1 MQSNIIEISWKDVRT
16 VKTLEAASI
25 NVTHMPNP
33 NLSPPQLR
41 AVQHRGSDLQIIA
54 CAGSG
59 KTETVAQ
66 RVAALIDEDV
76 SPDAIVAFTF
86 TERAALE
93 LKDRILKRVK
103 ERKGAAFLDRLGPM
117 YVGTIHGYCFRLL
130 QDHVPKYG
138 NYDVLDEH
146 RHAGILAREFFA
158 LGLTAVFP
166 GRTATADFI
175 RTVDVIGNELIDV
188 ASLQGTP
195 LGDCV
200 QKYLEMLERYH
211 FLTFGMII
219 TKAVEALG
227 DPKILKRVTAPLR
240 HLIVDEYQDINPA
253 QQRLISL
260 LAKAPV
266 QLTVVGDDDQA
277 IYQWRGSDVHHIVN
291 FAAERG
297 AVHSESLDTNRRS
310 RPAIIASANA
320 FAQSIPNRLD
330 KEMKPYRSAGS
341 NEVVTWM
348 AETDVEE
355 AETIAQH
362 IKALHEQGYAY
373 RDIAVLFRSVRTAA
387 PPLLDACQRLGI
399 PFACG
404 GRTGLFLQE
413 DVAAFGELFAWVLD
427 NDWRDGRYEAFRP
440 SDIDRLVPYFMSAFD
455 VQRPEAEVRRYFK
468 DWKTHCRLGAKP
480 VSLVGHFYRHLY
492 FLGAFRINLDTP
504 DGSARFGALAR
515 FSELLAD
522 FEHVTRRGR
531 YVVENGER
539 VFRGGRDRGTSYL
552 ESLYRYLVYYARDAY
567 EDFPGEPTADLD
579 AVDILTVHQ
588 AKGLEWPVVF
598 IPSLV
603 SRRFPSF
610 RAGNAQRWF
619 LPDDVLSDETRRRY
633 EGGDAEERRLFYVA
647 LTRAR
652 DCVYLSAFNRITNT
666 FKPSPYLKEVAGGQ
680 APPVR
685 NSLPLPQVSKGEDS
699 EVPPLEISFSDYAL
713 FEDCGH
719 RYRLGSLL
727 GFQQE
732 LAVELGY
739 GKAIHHVLRNV
750 AELARDTGAVP
761 DATELTRL
769 VDDEFYLPFAD
780 HPGFVRMHAAAG
792 TLVRRYVTD
801 YKEDLKRVW
810 AIERPFELHLEH
822 GILAGRADIIL
833 DQEEGKLGSLAIVDY
848 KVAKSEERD
857 ARYAQQLVVYA
868 AAGRGEGLRVD
879 AAYLHELNDGE
890 RHSVDISEKPT
901 TEAIQQVSTAMKR
914 IREGHF
920 PASPA
925 AEKCKVCD
933 YRLVCT
939 HAKLPVVPT

>member
-1 MQSNIIEISWKDVRT
+1 MTASRSQRGKHGPDAPP
-16 VKTLEAASI
+16 AASAD
-25 NVTHMPNP
+25 VARVKAPA
-33 NLSPPQLR
+33 LSPPQLR
-41 AVQHRGSDLQIIA
+41 AVQHRSSDLQLIA

-66 RVAALIDEDV
+66 RVAALIDENV
-76 SPDAIVAFTF
+76 SPEAIVAFTF

-103 ERKGAAFLDRLGPM
+103 EKKGAAFLDRLGPM

-146 RHAGILAREFFA
+146 RHAGILAREFFN

-188 ASLQGTP
+188 ATLDGTP

-200 QKYLEMLERYH
+200 QKYLQMLERYH
-211 FLTFGMII
+211 FLTFGLII
-219 TKAVEALG
+219 SKAVEALG
-227 DPKILKRVTAPLR
+227 DPKVLARVTTPLR

-253 QQRLISL
+253 QQQLIAL
-260 LAKAPV
+260 LTKPPV
-266 QLTVVGDDDQA
+266 HLTVVGDDDQA
-277 IYQWRGSDVHHIVN
+277 IYQWRGSDVRHIVN
-291 FAAERG
+291 FATERG
-297 AVHSESLDTNRRS
+297 TVHSESLDTNRRS
-310 RPAIIASANA
+310 RPAIIAAANA
-320 FAQSIPNRLD
+320 FAQTIPERIE
-330 KEMKPYRSAGS
+330 KEMKPHRSAGV
-341 NEVVTWM
+341 NEVVPWM
-348 AETDVEE
+348 AETDADE
-355 AETIAQH
+355 AETIARH
-362 IKALHEQGYAY
+362 IKLLHEQGYAY
-373 RDIAVLFRSVRTAA
+373 RDIAVLFRSVRTSA

-399 PFACG
+399 PVSCG

-427 NDWRDGRYEAFRP
+427 KDWRDGRYEAFRP
-440 SDIDRLVPYFMSAFD
+440 SDLDRLVSYFMSAFD
-455 VQRPEAEVRRYFK
+455 VQRPEAEVRRYFM
-468 DWKTHCRLGAKP
+468 DWKSHCQQGAKP
-480 VSLVGHFYRHLY
+480 VSLVGHYYRHL
-492 FLGAFRINLDTP
+492 FLLGAFRIDLDTP
-504 DGSARFGALAR
+504 EGSARFGALAR

-539 VFRGGRDRGTSYL
+539 VFRGGRDRGRPYL

-567 EDFPGEPTADLD
+567 EDFPGEPAADLD

-610 RAGNAQRWF
+610 RAGTPQRWF
-619 LPDDVLSDETRRRY
+619 LPDEVLSDETRRRY

-652 DCVYLSAFNRITNT
+652 DCVYLSAFKRITNT
-666 FKPSPYLKEVAGGQ
+666 FKPSPYLKEVAGQ
-680 APPVR
+680 VPALQ
-685 NSLPLPQVSKGEDS
+685 NSLPLLSAKTKGEDA
-699 EVPPLEISFSDYAL
+699 ELPPLELSFSDFAL
-713 FEDCGH
+713 FEECGH

-739 GKAIHHVLRNV
+739 GNAIHHVLRHL
-750 AELARDTGAVP
+750 AESARETGVVP
-761 DATELTRL
+761 DATALARL

-792 TLVRRYVTD
+792 TLVRRYVSD

-833 DQEEGKLGSLAIVDY
+833 DQEAGKVGSLAIVDY
-848 KVAKSEERD
+848 KVAKSEERNE
-857 ARYAQQLVVYA
+857 RYEQQLAVYT
-868 AAGRGEGLRVD
+868 AAGRGEGLEVN

-890 RHSVDISEKPT
+890 RHSVDISANT
-901 TEAIQQVSTAMKR
+901 VAVAVQHVSTAMKK
-914 IREGHF
+914 IRDGQF
-920 PASPA
+920 RASPEA
-925 AEKCKVCD
+925 RKCKACD

-939 HAKLPVVPT
+939 HAKLSRD

>member
-1 MQSNIIEISWKDVRT
+1 M
-16 VKTLEAASI
+16 
-25 NVTHMPNP
+25 
-33 NLSPPQLR
+33 
-41 AVQHRGSDLQIIA
+41 QHRGSDLQLIA

-59 KTETVAQ
+59 KTETVAR
-66 RVAALIDEDV
+66 RVAGLIDEGV

-117 YVGTIHGYCFRLL
+117 YIGTIHGYCFRLL

-158 LGLTAVFP
+158 LNLTSVFP
-166 GRTATADFI
+166 GKTATADFI

-188 ASLQGTP
+188 SALAGTP

-200 QKYLEMLERYH
+200 QKYLDMLERYH

-219 TKAVEALG
+219 TKAVEALKH
-227 DPKILKRVTAPLR
+227 PKVFKRVTGALR

-253 QQRLISL
+253 QQQLIAM
-260 LAKAPV
+260 LAQPPV
-266 QLTVVGDDDQA
+266 QVTVVGDDDQA
-277 IYQWRGSDVHHIVN
+277 IYQWRGSDVRHIVN
-291 FAAERG
+291 FAADRKT
-297 AVHSESLDTNRRS
+297 VHSESLDTNRRS
-310 RPAIIASANA
+310 RPTIIAAANA
-320 FAQSIPNRLD
+320 FAQSIPKRLQ
-330 KEMKPYRSAGS
+330 KEMKPHRPAGQ

-362 IKALHEQGYAY
+362 IKTLHEQGYAY

-387 PPLLDACQRLGI
+387 PPMLDACQRLGI
-399 PFACG
+399 PVACG

-413 DVAAFGELFAWVLD
+413 DVAAFGELFAWVVD
-427 NDWRDGRYEAFRP
+427 KDWRDGRYEQFRP
-440 SDIDRLVPYFMSAFD
+440 TDLDRLVAHFMSAFD
-455 VQRPEAEVRRYFK
+455 VQRPESEVRRYLK
-468 DWKTHCRLGAKP
+468 DWKSHCQQGAKP

-492 FLGAFRINLDTP
+492 FLGAFRIDLDTP
-504 DGSARFGALAR
+504 EGSARFGALAR
-515 FSELLAD
+515 LSELLAD

-539 VFRGGRDRGTSYL
+539 VFRGGRDRGKPYL

-567 EDFPGEPTADLD
+567 EDFPGEPAADLD

-598 IPSLV
+598 IPSLI

-610 RAGNAQRWF
+610 RAGTAQRWF
-619 LPDDVLSDETRRRY
+619 LPDEVLSDETRRRY

-647 LTRAR
+647 LTRSR
-652 DCVYLSAFNRITNT
+652 DSVYLSGFKRMTNAC
-666 FKPSPYLKEVAGGQ
+666 KPSPYIKEVAGQ
-680 APPVR
+680 VPPVR
-685 NSLPLPQVSKGEDS
+685 TSLPVPTVSSKEDS
-699 EVPPLEISFSDYAL
+699 ETPPLEISFSDFAL
-713 FEDCGH
+713 FEDCGY
-719 RYRLGSLL
+719 RYRLGTLL

-739 GKAIHHVLRNV
+739 GKAIHHVLRHV
-750 AELARDTGAVP
+750 AELARDTGTIPSA
-761 DATELTRL
+761 AKLERL
-769 VDDEFYLPFAD
+769 IDDEFYLPFAD

-833 DQEEGKLGSLAIVDY
+833 NEEEGKPGSLAIVDY

-857 ARYAQQLVVYA
+857 ARYAQQLVVYTT
-868 AAGRGEGLRVD
+868 AGRGEGLQVD

-890 RHSVDISEKPT
+890 RHSVDISAKAMADAT
-901 TEAIQQVSTAMKR
+901 KQVSTAMQR
-914 IREGHF
+914 IRDGHF
-920 PASPA
+920 PASPEQ
-925 AEKCKVCD
+925 EKCGACD

-939 HAKLPVVPT
+939 HAKLAVPST

>member
-1 MQSNIIEISWKDVRT
+1 MVTASREQRGKPLGEVSPSISIATPRAT
-16 VKTLEAASI
+16 TPA
-25 NVTHMPNP
+25 
-33 NLSPPQLR
+33 LSPPQLR
-41 AVQHRGSDLQIIA
+41 AVLHRGSDLQLIA

-175 RTVDVIGNELIDV
+175 RTIDVIGNEMIDV
-188 ASLQGTP
+188 ATLQGTP

-200 QKYLEMLERYH
+200 QKYLEMLDRYH

-219 TKAVEALG
+219 TKALEALG
-227 DPKILKRVTAPLR
+227 NPKVLARVTAPLR
-240 HLIVDEYQDINPA
+240 HFIVDEYQDINPA
-253 QQRLISL
+253 QHRLIAL
-260 LAKAPV
+260 LAQAPV
-266 QLTVVGDDDQA
+266 QLTVVADDDQA
-277 IYQWRGSDVHHIVN
+277 IYQWRGSDVSHILN

-297 AVHSESLDTNRRS
+297 AVHLETLDTNRRS
-310 RPAIIASANA
+310 RPAIIAAANA
-320 FAQSIPNRLD
+320 FAQSIPDRIE
-330 KEMKPYRSAGS
+330 KEMKPHRAAGA

-355 AETIAQH
+355 AETIARQ
-362 IKALHEQGYAY
+362 IQSLHEQGHAY
-373 RDIAVLFRSVRTAA
+373 RDIAVLFRSVRTSA

-399 PFACG
+399 PVSCG

-427 NDWRDGRYEAFRP
+427 KDWRDGRYEAFRP
-440 SDIDRLVPYFMSAFD
+440 SDLERLVPYFMSAFD
-455 VQRPEAEVRRYFK
+455 VQRPEAEVRRYFM
-468 DWKTHCRLGAKP
+468 DWKTHCQQGAKP
-480 VSLVGHFYRHLY
+480 VSLVGHYYRHLF
-492 FLGAFRINLDTP
+492 FLGAFRIDLETP
-504 DGSARFGALAR
+504 EGSARFGALAR

-531 YVVENGER
+531 YVVENGVR
-539 VFRGGRDRGTSYL
+539 VFRGGRDRGRPYL

-567 EDFPGEPTADLD
+567 EDFLGEPAADLD

-588 AKGLEWPVVF
+588 AKGLEWPIVF

-610 RAGNAQRWF
+610 RAGTAQRWF
-619 LPDDVLSDETRRRY
+619 LPDEVLSDATRKRY

-652 DCVYLSAFNRITNT
+652 DCAYLSAFNRITQK
-666 FKPSPYLKEVAGGQ
+666 FKPSPYLKEVAGKV
-680 APPVR
+680 PPLQ
-685 NSLPLPQVSKGEDS
+685 NSLPPPSANAKGE
-699 EVPPLEISFSDYAL
+699 EAEIPPLEISFSDFAL
-713 FEDCGH
+713 FEECGH

-739 GKAIHHVLRNV
+739 GKAIHHVLRHV
-750 AELARDTGAVP
+750 AETARDTGTVP
-761 DATELTRL
+761 AATDLARL

-801 YKEDLKRVW
+801 YKDDLKRVW

-833 DQEEGKLGSLAIVDY
+833 DEEAGKVGSLAIVDY
-848 KVAKSEERD
+848 KVAKSAERD
-857 ARYAQQLVVYA
+857 ERYAQQLVIYA
-868 AAGRGEGLRVD
+868 AAGRGEGLQVD

-890 RHSVDISEKPT
+890 RHSVDISAKPI
-901 TEAIQQVSTAMKR
+901 AAAVKQVSTAMKK
-914 IREGHF
+914 IREGQF
-920 PASPA
+920 RASPETA
-925 AEKCKVCD
+925 KCKACD

-939 HAKLPVVPT
+939 HAKLPVPST

>member
-1 MQSNIIEISWKDVRT
+1 MSLSQQT
-16 VKTLEAASI
+16 PLAGAS
-25 NVTHMPNP
+25 TKAPQ
-33 NLSPPQLR
+33 LSPAQLR
-41 AVQHRGSDLQIIA
+41 AVQHRGSDLQLIA

-66 RVAALIDEDV
+66 RVAGLIDEGV
-76 SPDAIVAFTF
+76 PPDAIVAFTF
-86 TERAALE
+86 TDRAALE

-103 ERKGAAFLDRLGPM
+103 ERKGAEFLDRLGPM

-158 LGLTAVFP
+158 LNLTSVFP
-166 GRTATADFI
+166 GKTATADFI

-188 ASLQGTP
+188 AALKGTP
-195 LGDCV
+195 LGDCI
-200 QKYLEMLERYH
+200 QKYVDMLDRFH
-211 FLTFGMII
+211 FLTFGLII
-219 TKAVEALG
+219 TKAVDALK
-227 DPKILKRVTAPLR
+227 DPKVFKRVTRPLR

-253 QQRLISL
+253 QQQLIAL
-260 LAKAPV
+260 LAQPPV
-266 QLTVVGDDDQA
+266 ELTVVGDDDQS
-277 IYQWRGSDVHHIVN
+277 IYQWRGSDVSHIVN
-291 FAAERG
+291 FASERE

-310 RPAIIASANA
+310 RPEIIGSANS
-320 FAQSIPNRLD
+320 FAESIPKRLP
-330 KEMKPYRSAGS
+330 KEMKPHRPDGQ

-355 AETIAQH
+355 AETIAQQ
-362 IKALHEQGYAY
+362 IKTLHEQGFAY

-413 DVAAFGELFAWVLD
+413 DVAAFGELFAWVVGK
-427 NDWRDGRYEAFRP
+427 DWRDGRYEAFRP
-440 SDIDRLVPYFMSAFD
+440 TNLDRIVDYFMSAFD
-455 VQRPEAEVRRYFK
+455 VQRPEAEVRQYLK
-468 DWKTHCRLGAKP
+468 DWKSHCELGAKP

-504 DGSARFGALAR
+504 EGSARFGALAR

-539 VFRGGRDRGTSYL
+539 IFRGGRDRGKSYL

-567 EDFPGEPTADLD
+567 EDFPGEPAADLD
-579 AVDILTVHQ
+579 AVDVLTVHQ

-598 IPSLV
+598 IPSLIG
-603 SRRFPSF
+603 RRFPSF
-610 RAGNAQRWF
+610 RSGTPQRWF
-619 LPDDVLSDETRRRY
+619 LPDEVLSDETRRRY

-652 DCVYLSAFNRITNT
+652 DSVYLSGFKRMKNAC
-666 FKPSPYLKEVAGGQ
+666 KPSPYLKEVAGHL
-680 APPVR
+680 PPVLTI
-685 NSLPLPQVSKGEDS
+685 LPVPTASSNEDS
-699 EVPPLEISFSDYAL
+699 EVPPLEISFSDFAL

-719 RYRLGSLL
+719 RYRLASLL

-732 LAVELGY
+732 IAVELGY
-739 GKAIHHVLRNV
+739 GKAIHHVLRHV
-750 AELARDTGAVP
+750 AEVSKDKGKIPNAH
-761 DATELTRL
+761 ELERL
-769 VDDEFYLPFAD
+769 IDDEFYLPFAN
-780 HPGFVRMHAAAG
+780 HAGFVRMHSAAG

-801 YKEDLKRVW
+801 YKDDLERVW

-833 DQEEGKLGSLAIVDY
+833 DEEDGKIGSLAIVDY
-848 KVAKSEERD
+848 KVAKSEDRD
-857 ARYAQQLVVYA
+857 ARYAQQLAVYTT
-868 AAGRGEGLRVD
+868 AGRGEGLQVD

-890 RHSVDISEKPT
+890 RHSVNISEQATAEAT
-901 TEAIQQVSTAMKR
+901 TRVSNAMQR

-920 PASPA
+920 PASPDDK
-925 AEKCKVCD
+925 KCGDCD
-933 YRLVCT
+933 YRLVCA
-939 HAKLPVVPT
+939 HAKLPVL

>member
-1 MQSNIIEISWKDVRT
+1 MTASRAQQGKHVNDALLSVSADVAGSNS
-16 VKTLEAASI
+16 L
-25 NVTHMPNP
+25 P
-33 NLSPPQLR
+33 LSPPQLR
-41 AVQHRGSDLQIIA
+41 AVQHRGSDLQLIA

-146 RHAGILAREFFA
+146 RHAGILAREFFN

-175 RTVDVIGNELIDV
+175 RTVDVIGNEMIDV
-188 ASLQGTP
+188 AALDGTP

-200 QKYLEMLERYH
+200 QKYLQMLERYH

-219 TKAVEALG
+219 SNALEALG
-227 DPKILKRVTAPLR
+227 DPKVLARVTTPLR

-253 QQRLISL
+253 QQQLIAL
-260 LAKAPV
+260 LTRPPV

-277 IYQWRGSDVHHIVN
+277 IYQWRGSDVRHIVN

-297 AVHSESLDTNRRS
+297 IVHSESLDTNRRS
-310 RPAIIASANA
+310 RPAIIAAANA
-320 FAQSIPNRLD
+320 FAQSIPDRIE
-330 KEMKPYRSAGS
+330 KEMKPYRAAAA

-348 AETDVEE
+348 AETDAEE
-355 AETIAQH
+355 AETIARH
-362 IKALHEQGYAY
+362 IKLLHEHGYAY
-373 RDIAVLFRSVRTAA
+373 RDIAVLFRSVRTSA

-399 PFACG
+399 PVSCG

-413 DVAAFGELFAWVLD
+413 DVAAFGELFAWVID
-427 NDWRDGRYEAFRP
+427 KDWRDGRYEAFRP
-440 SDIDRLVPYFMSAFD
+440 SDPDRIVSYFMSAFD
-455 VQRPEAEVRRYFK
+455 SQRPEVEVRRYFM
-468 DWKTHCRLGAKP
+468 DWKTHCQQGAKP
-480 VSLVGHFYRHLY
+480 VSLVGHFYRHLF
-492 FLGAFRINLDTP
+492 FLGAFRIDLETP
-504 DGSARFGALAR
+504 EGSVRFGALAR

-539 VFRGGRDRGTSYL
+539 VFRGGRDRGKPYL

-567 EDFPGEPTADLD
+567 EDFPGEPAADLD

-610 RAGNAQRWF
+610 RSGTPQRWF
-619 LPDDVLSDETRRRY
+619 LPDEVLSSETRRRY

-652 DCVYLSAFNRITNT
+652 DCAYLSAFKRITNA
-666 FKPSPYLKEVAGGQ
+666 FKPSPYLKEVAGKV
-680 APPVR
+680 PPVKDT
-685 NSLPLPQVSKGEDS
+685 LPFPPTNPREKEEDL
-699 EVPPLEISFSDYAL
+699 PPLELSFSDFAL
-713 FEDCGH
+713 FEECGH

-739 GKAIHHVLRNV
+739 GKAIHHVLRHV
-750 AELARDTGAVP
+750 AETARDTGAVP
-761 DATELTRL
+761 SGRELVRL

-792 TLVRRYVTD
+792 TLVRRYVSD
-801 YKEDLKRVW
+801 YKDDLKRVW
-810 AIERPFELHLEH
+810 SIERPFQLHLEH

-833 DQEEGKLGSLAIVDY
+833 DEEAGKVGSLAIVDY
-848 KVAKSEERD
+848 KVSKSEERNE
-857 ARYAQQLVVYA
+857 RYEQQLAVYA
-868 AAGRGEGLRVD
+868 AAGRGEGLQVD

-890 RHSVDISEKPT
+890 RHSVDISAKPI
-901 TEAIQQVSTAMKR
+901 AAAVKQVSTAMKR

-920 PASPA
+920 RASP
-925 AEKCKVCD
+925 EVTKCKGCD

-939 HAKLPVVPT
+939 HAKVSGGLA

>member
-1 MQSNIIEISWKDVRT
+1 MKSSRQGERT
-16 VKTLEAASI
+16 GKTLEAASI
-25 NVTHMPNP
+25 DAPRVPSP
-33 NLSPPQLR
+33 KLSSPQLR

-66 RVAALIDEDV
+66 RVATLIDEDV

-130 QDHVPKYG
+130 QDYVPKYG

-188 ASLQGTP
+188 AKLHGTP

-227 DPKILKRVTAPLR
+227 DPKVFKRVTAPLR

-253 QQRLISL
+253 QQHLIAL
-260 LAKAPV
+260 LAKPPV

-277 IYQWRGSDVHHIVN
+277 IYQWRGSDVRHIVN

-320 FAQSIPNRLD
+320 FAHSIPNRLE
-330 KEMKPYRSAGS
+330 KEMKPYRLAAS

-399 PFACG
+399 PVACG

-427 NDWRDGRYEAFRP
+427 KDWRDGRYEAFRP
-440 SDIDRLVPYFMSAFD
+440 SDIDRIVSYFMSAFD

-468 DWKTHCRLGAKP
+468 DWKTHCRQGAKP

-504 DGSARFGALAR
+504 EGSARFGALAR

-567 EDFPGEPTADLD
+567 EDFPGEPAADLD

-610 RAGNAQRWF
+610 RAGTAQRWF
-619 LPDDVLSDETRRRY
+619 LPDEVLSDETRRRY

-652 DCVYLSAFNRITNT
+652 DCAYLSAFKRITNT
-666 FKPSPYLKEVAGGQ
+666 FKPSPYLKEVAGGKV
-680 APPVR
+680 PPVR
-685 NSLPLPQVSKGEDS
+685 NSLPLPPLSKGEDT

-739 GKAIHHVLRNV
+739 GKAIHHVLRHV

-761 DATELTRL
+761 DAAELTHL
-769 VDDEFYLPFAD
+769 VDDQFYLPFAD
-780 HPGFVRMHAAAG
+780 HPGFVRMHSAAG
-792 TLVRRYVTD
+792 TLVRRYVSD
-801 YKEDLKRVW
+801 YKDDLKRVW

-833 DQEEGKLGSLAIVDY
+833 DEEAGKIGSLAIVDY

-857 ARYAQQLVVYA
+857 TRYAQQLVVYA
-868 AAGRGEGLRVD
+868 AAGRGEGLQVD

-901 TEAIQQVSTAMKR
+901 TEAVQKVSAAMKR

-920 PASPA
+920 PASPE
-925 AEKCKVCD
+925 AERCKACD

-939 HAKLPVVPT
+939 HAKLPVVST

>member
-1 MQSNIIEISWKDVRT
+1 MTAGIGNSRT
-16 VKTLEAASI
+16 HFGDASSARPSDATH
-25 NVTHMPNP
+25 VTVPI
-33 NLSPPQLR
+33 LSPSQLR
-41 AVQHRGSDLQIIA
+41 AVQHRGSDLQLVA

-93 LKDRILKRVK
+93 LKHRILKRVK
-103 ERKGAAFLDRLGPM
+103 ERKGAPFLDRLGPM
-117 YVGTIHGYCFRLL
+117 YIGTIHGYCFRLL
-130 QDHVPKYG
+130 QDYVPKYG

-146 RHAGILAREFFA
+146 RHAGILAREFFS
-158 LGLTAVFP
+158 LGLTSVFP
-166 GRTATADFI
+166 GRTATSDFI
-175 RTVDVIGNELIDV
+175 HTIDVIGNEMIDV
-188 ASLQGTP
+188 ATLQGTP
-195 LGDCV
+195 LGECV
-200 QKYLEMLERYH
+200 QKYLETLERYH

-219 TKAVEALG
+219 TKALEALG
-227 DPKILKRVTAPLR
+227 DPKVLARVTKPLR

-253 QQRLISL
+253 QHRLISL
-260 LAKAPV
+260 LARQPV
-266 QLTVVGDDDQA
+266 QLTVVADDDQA
-277 IYQWRGSDVHHIVN
+277 IYQWRGSDVCHVLN

-297 AVHSESLDTNRRS
+297 AVHSETLDTNRRS
-310 RPAIIASANA
+310 RPAIIAAANA
-320 FAQSIPNRLD
+320 FAQSIPNRIE
-330 KEMKPYRSAGS
+330 KEMKPHRTAAA
-341 NEVVTWM
+341 NEVVPWM
-348 AETDVEE
+348 ADTDVEE
-355 AETIAQH
+355 AEAIARH
-362 IKALHEQGYAY
+362 IKLLHEQGFAY
-373 RDIAVLFRSVRTAA
+373 KDIAVLFRSVRTSA

-399 PFACG
+399 PASCG

-427 NDWRDGRYEAFRP
+427 KDWRDGRYEAFRP
-440 SDIDRLVPYFMSAFD
+440 SDLDRLLSYFMSAFD
-455 VQRPEAEVRRYFK
+455 VQRPEAEVRRYFM
-468 DWKTHCRLGAKP
+468 DWKTHCQQGAKS
-480 VSLVGHFYRHLY
+480 VSLVGHYYRHLF
-492 FLGAFRINLDTP
+492 FLGAFRIDLETP
-504 DGSARFGALAR
+504 EGSARFGALAR

-531 YVVENGER
+531 YVVENGVR
-539 VFRGGRDRGTSYL
+539 VFRGGRDRGRPYL

-567 EDFPGEPTADLD
+567 EDFPGEPAADLD

-588 AKGLEWPVVF
+588 AKGLEGPIVF

-610 RAGNAQRWF
+610 RAGTPQRWF
-619 LPDDVLSDETRRRY
+619 LPDEVLSDATRKRY

-652 DCVYLSAFNRITNT
+652 DCAYLSGFKRITHA
-666 FKPSPYLKEVAGGQ
+666 FKPSPYLREVAGRV
-680 APPVR
+680 PPVLDL
-685 NSLPLPQVSKGEDS
+685 LPLPSANSERGDAEVSQVE
-699 EVPPLEISFSDYAL
+699 LSFSDFAL
-713 FEDCGH
+713 FEDCGY

-739 GKAIHHVLRNV
+739 GKAIHHVLRHV
-750 AELARDTGAVP
+750 AETARDTGAVP
-761 DATELTRL
+761 EATKLARL

-792 TLVRRYVTD
+792 TLVRRYVSE
-801 YKEDLKRVW
+801 YKDDLKRVW

-833 DQEEGKLGSLAIVDY
+833 DEEAGKVGSLAIVDY
-848 KVAKSEERD
+848 KVAKAEERD
-857 ARYAQQLVVYA
+857 ERYAQQLAIYA
-868 AAGRGEGLRVD
+868 AAGRGEGLQVD

-890 RHSVDISEKPT
+890 RHSVDISAKPIAVAV
-901 TEAIQQVSTAMKR
+901 EQVSTAMKK
-914 IREGHF
+914 IRERQF
-920 PASPA
+920 RETPDAR
-925 AEKCKVCD
+925 KCKACD

-939 HAKLPVVPT
+939 HARLSAPST

>member
-1 MQSNIIEISWKDVRT
+1 M
-16 VKTLEAASI
+16 
-25 NVTHMPNP
+25 
-33 NLSPPQLR
+33 LSPILSSTQLR
-41 AVQHRGSDLQIIA
+41 AVRHRGSDLQLIA

-66 RVAALIDEDV
+66 RVASLIDEGV
-76 SPDAIVAFTF
+76 SPNAIVAFTF

-103 ERKGAAFLDRLGPM
+103 EKKGATFLDQLGPM

-158 LGLTAVFP
+158 LGLTSVFP

-188 ASLQGTP
+188 AALDGTP
-195 LGDCV
+195 LGECV
-200 QKYLEMLERYH
+200 QKYLQMLERYH

-219 TKAVEALG
+219 TKAVEALRN
-227 DPKILKRVTAPLR
+227 PKVFARVTGPLR

-253 QQRLISL
+253 QQQLIAL
-260 LAKAPV
+260 LAKPPV

-277 IYQWRGSDVHHIVN
+277 IYQWRGSDVRHIIN

-297 AVHSESLDTNRRS
+297 TVHSESLDTNRRS
-310 RPAIIASANA
+310 RTAIIKAANA
-320 FAQSIPNRLD
+320 FAQSIPHRIH
-330 KEMKPYRSAGS
+330 KEMKPHRSAGS
-341 NEVVTWM
+341 NEVVPWM

-362 IKALHEQGYAY
+362 IQSLHEQGYAY
-373 RDIAVLFRSVRTAA
+373 RDMAVLFRSVRTSA
-387 PPLLDACQRLGI
+387 PPLLDACQRSGI
-399 PFACG
+399 PVACG

-413 DVAAFGELFAWVLD
+413 DVAAFGELFAWVVD
-427 NDWRDGRYEAFRP
+427 KDWRDGRYEAFRS
-440 SDIDRLVPYFMSAFD
+440 SDLDRLVSYFMSAFD
-455 VQRPEAEVRRYFK
+455 VQRPKAEVRRYLK
-468 DWKTHCRLGAKP
+468 DWKTHCERGAKP

-492 FLGAFRINLDTP
+492 FLGAFRIDLDTP
-504 DGSARFGALAR
+504 EGSARFGALAR

-531 YVVENGER
+531 YVVENGDR
-539 VFRGGRDRGTSYL
+539 VFRGGRDRGRSYL

-567 EDFPGEPTADLD
+567 EDFPGEPAADLD

-610 RAGNAQRWF
+610 RAGTAQRWF
-619 LPDDVLSDETRRRY
+619 LPDEVLSDETRQRY

-652 DCVYLSAFNRITNT
+652 DCLYLSAFNRINKT
-666 FKPSPYLKEVAGGQ
+666 FKPSPYLKEVAGGKT
-680 APPVR
+680 PPVR
-685 NSLPLPQVSKGEDS
+685 NSLPLPSAHSTGEDS

-713 FEDCGH
+713 FEDCGY

-732 LAVELGY
+732 IAVELGY
-739 GKAIHHVLRNV
+739 GKAIHHVLRHV
-750 AELARDTGAVP
+750 AELARDTGTVP
-761 DATELTRL
+761 DATELARL
-769 VDDEFYLPFAD
+769 IDDEFYLPFAD
-780 HPGFVRMHAAAG
+780 HPGFVRMHGAAG
-792 TLVRRYVTD
+792 TLVHRYVTD
-801 YKEDLKRVW
+801 YKDDLKRIW

-833 DQEEGKLGSLAIVDY
+833 DEEDGKIGALAIVDY

-857 ARYAQQLVVYA
+857 ARYAQQLVVYT
-868 AAGRGEGLRVD
+868 AAGRGEGLQVD

-890 RHSVDISEKPT
+890 RHSVDISAKPIA
-901 TEAIQQVSTAMKR
+901 EAVTRVSTAMKR
-914 IREGHF
+914 IREGDF
-920 PASPA
+920 PASPDA
-925 AEKCKVCD
+925 AKCQACD
-933 YRLVCT
+933 YRLVCA
-939 HAKLPVVPT
+939 HARLNAPSS

>member
-1 MQSNIIEISWKDVRT
+1 MTKKRGQLGADGDAPSLVTSAESTR
-16 VKTLEAASI
+16 AAS
-25 NVTHMPNP
+25 PL
-33 NLSPPQLR
+33 LSSAQLR
-41 AVQHRGSDLQIIA
+41 AVQHRSSDLQLIA

-66 RVAALIDEDV
+66 HVAALIDENV

-158 LGLTAVFP
+158 LGLTEVFS
-166 GRTATADFI
+166 GHTATADFI

-188 ASLQGTP
+188 AALAGTP

-200 QKYLEMLERYH
+200 QKYLQMLERYH

-219 TKAVEALG
+219 SKALEALA
-227 DPKILKRVTAPLR
+227 DPKVRARVTTPLR

-253 QQRLISL
+253 QQQLIAL
-260 LAKAPV
+260 LSKPPV

-277 IYQWRGSDVHHIVN
+277 IYQWRGSDVRHILN

-297 AVHSESLDTNRRS
+297 TVHSESLDTNRRS
-310 RPAIIASANA
+310 RPAIIAAANK
-320 FAQSIPNRLD
+320 FAQSIPDRIE
-330 KEMKPYRSAGS
+330 KEMKPHRAAGS

-348 AETDVEE
+348 ADTDAAE
-355 AETIAQH
+355 AETIARH
-362 IKALHEQGYAY
+362 IKVLHEQGYAY
-373 RDIAVLFRSVRTAA
+373 RDIAVLFRSVRTSA

-399 PFACG
+399 PVSCG

-427 NDWRDGRYEAFRP
+427 KDWRDGRYEAFRP
-440 SDIDRLVPYFMSAFD
+440 SDLNRIVAYFMSAFD
-455 VQRPEAEVRRYFK
+455 SKRPEAEIRRYFM
-468 DWKTHCRLGAKP
+468 DWKTHCQQGAKP
-480 VSLVGHFYRHLY
+480 VSLVGHYYRHLF
-492 FLGAFRINLDTP
+492 FLGAFRIDLDTP
-504 DGSARFGALAR
+504 EGSTRFGALAR

-539 VFRGGRDRGTSYL
+539 VFRGGRDRGRPYL

-567 EDFPGEPTADLD
+567 EDFPGEPAADLD

-610 RAGNAQRWF
+610 RAGTPQRWF
-619 LPDDVLSDETRRRY
+619 LPDEVLSSETRKRY

-652 DCVYLSAFNRITNT
+652 DCTLLSAFNRITQK
-666 FKPSPYLKEVAGGQ
+666 FKPSPYLKEVAGKVPSVQGT
-680 APPVR
+680 
-685 NSLPLPQVSKGEDS
+685 LPLPGTNTREKDE
-699 EVPPLEISFSDYAL
+699 ELPPLELSFSDVAL

-739 GKAIHHVLRNV
+739 GKAIHHVLRHV
-750 AELARDTGAVP
+750 AETARDTGAVP
-761 DATELTRL
+761 RGTELVRL
-769 VDDEFYLPFAD
+769 VDEEFYLPFAD
-780 HPGFVRMHAAAG
+780 HPGFMRMHAAAG
-792 TLVRRYVTD
+792 TLVRRYVSD
-801 YKEDLKRVW
+801 YKSDLKRVW
-810 AIERPFELHLEH
+810 AIERPFQLHLEH

-833 DQEEGKLGSLAIVDY
+833 DEEAGKMGSLAIVDY
-848 KVAKSEERD
+848 KVAKSEERNE
-857 ARYAQQLVVYA
+857 RYEQQLMVYA
-868 AAGRGEGLRVD
+868 AAGRGEGLQVD

-890 RHSVDISEKPT
+890 RHSVDISAKPI
-901 TEAIQQVSTAMKR
+901 AAAVKQVSVAMKR
-914 IREGHF
+914 IREGDF
-920 PASPA
+920 RASPDT
-925 AEKCKVCD
+925 EKCKKCD
-933 YRLVCT
+933 YRLVCS
-939 HAKLPVVPT
+939 HAKRGS